1 MKTPQFEHVPA
12 DGGSPFR
19 YMHKRSE
26 DLSREHAWHFH
37 PEYELSWVMSSHGT
51 RYVGDYIQP
60 YGPGE
65 LVLYGP
71 NLPHCSRNDVGAGEM
86 VEHVTIQFDPNCMG
100 DDFFEIPEASSLKR
114 ILAEASGALM
124 FEAPALECVGP
135 MLLGLGQVSGLTR
148 LLRLMEIL
156 DRLSGFKRRTLT
168 TSAYRNEVV
177 VDRRLVGRLN
187 AVQRY
192 IDERFRGTIC
202 QAEIA
207 RTLGMSAPAF
217 SKFVRAATGNTFMG
231 LVKLARINEAC
242 RQLAYGDER
251 ITDVA
256 LDCGYQHTSH
266 FDRHFMALKGLSP
279 SDYRRRM
286 QLLDTETEAAA

>member
-1 MKTPQFEHVPA
+1 MISPQYEHVPA

-19 YMHKRSE
+19 YMHAQSE
-26 DLSREHAWHFH
+26 DLSRQHAWHFH

-60 YGPGE
+60 YGPDE

-71 NLPHCSRNDVGAGEM
+71 NLPHCSRNEVGPGNA
-86 VEHVTIQFDPNCMG
+86 VEHITIQFDPASLG
-100 DDFFEIPEASSLKR
+100 RDFFEIPEAASLKR
-114 ILAEASGALM
+114 MLAESHGALM
-124 FEAPALECVGP
+124 FETAALECISP
-135 MLLGLGQVSGLTR
+135 MLLDLANHSGLSQ

-156 DRLSGFKRRTLT
+156 DRLSRFQRRTLT
-168 TSAYRNEVV
+168 TSNYQNSVV
-177 VDRRLVGRLN
+177 VDRKLVGRLN
-187 AVQRY
+187 EVQRY

-207 RTLGMSAPAF
+207 GDLGMSAPAF

-242 RQLAYGDER
+242 RMLAFGDER

-266 FDRHFMALKGLSP
+266 FDRHFMALKGVSP

-286 QLLDTETEAAA
+286 QDLETGVENAA

>member
-1 MKTPQFEHVPA
+1 MTTPQYEHVPA
-12 DGGSPFR
+12 GGGSPIR
-19 YMHKRSE
+19 YMHEHSD
-26 DLSREHAWHFH
+26 DLSRQHAWHFH

-60 YGPGE
+60 YGPDE

-71 NLPHCSRNDVGAGEM
+71 NLPHCSRNEVGRGNA
-86 VEHVTIQFDPNCMG
+86 VEHVTVQFDPASLG
-100 DDFFEIPEASSLKR
+100 QDFFEIPEAASLKR
-114 ILAEASGALM
+114 LLAESHGALM
-124 FEAPALECVGP
+124 FEAAALEEVAP
-135 MLLGLGQVSGLTR
+135 LLLDLEKHSGLSQ
-148 LLRLMEIL
+148 LLRFMEIL
-156 DRLSGFKRRTLT
+156 DRLSRFPRRTLT
-168 TSAYRNEVV
+168 TSAFRSAVA
-177 VDRRLVGRLN
+177 VDRKLVGRLN
-187 AVQRY
+187 DVQRY

-207 RTLGMSAPAF
+207 SELGMSAPAF

-242 RQLAYGDER
+242 RMLAFGDER

-266 FDRHFMALKGLSP
+266 FDRHFMALKGVSP

-286 QLLDTETEAAA
+286 QKLGSRIDEAA